1 MKKHIICLVFL
12 FLGLS
17 VFGQNAKNDFYRT
30 IPLAQNINLVS
41 GKPFILSSK
50 TKIYCPKSN
59 ADLNQ
64 IAVFLSEYIEIAK
77 GIKVQVINSP
87 VKENVIVLEN
97 NLKHDNSE
105 AYTFNVDQNKIII
118 SGASAGGT
126 FYGAQLLRK
135 VLLENETKSQ
145 IEFPA
150 VEITDYP
157 RFAYRGMHLDVARH
171 FASVEFVKKYID
183 LLVLHNINT
192 FHWHLTDDQGWRV
205 EIKKYPKL
213 TQVGAVRTETQ
224 VGKQAGV
231 YDGKPHGGFY
241 TQEQIKEVVA
251 YAKKRFIRIIPEIDL
266 PGHMVAALA
275 SYPELGCVG
284 EGYEVYKKWGV
295 SDDVL
300 CLGNEKTFA
309 FLEGVFSEL
318 IPLFPSKYF
327 HIGGDECPKKR
338 WEKCP
343 KCQAKIATLDLQ
355 KDSYHSAE
363 EKLQSYCM
371 SRIEKFLNAKGK
383 QVIGWDEILE
393 GGIAPNATIMSW
405 RSSQAGI
412 EAVKQGHKA
421 IMTPSSHVYFDHYQ
435 STDAV
440 TEPLAIGGFTN
451 IERVYSFEPV
461 PEELTENERK
471 LVIGAQANLWRE
483 YIATDEQTEYMVLPR
498 LAALSEV
505 VWTNADKKNY
515 DDFLKRLS
523 SFLTI
528 YNKLHYNYAKHIL
541 EVSSEYKVDT
551 ENGQLI
557 LNLKTSSKSPI
568 YYTLDGLEPTLKS
581 EKYKE
586 SIIIRGSLTVK
597 AAVISENYK
606 SKIFTKKFDFNKA
619 TSKPIVLKNEPV
631 DRYRFNGGKT
641 LVDGRTGTT
650 AFSTGDWIALYKDD
664 FEATIDLRSVQ
675 QITEVSLNTFTSP
688 NDWIFGPR
696 QFQVFISKDGIN
708 FTQVHSEDLK
718 IAQKED
724 GPKIITLKA
733 VFAAQDARFVK
744 INAPIFEKIP
754 EWHYSAGQPTFLF
767 VDEIR
772 IN

>member
-1 MKKHIICLVFL
+1 MKKYIICIILL
-12 FLGLS
+12 FGIFSLS
-17 VFGQNAKNDFYRT
+17 AQENQYEIYRT
-30 IPLAQNINLVS
+30 IPLAQSIKEVE
-41 GKPFILSSK
+41 GKPFILNSDSK
-50 TKIYCPKSN
+50 IFYPKKN
-59 ADLNQ
+59 DNLKQ
-64 IAVFLSEYIEIAK
+64 IAVFLSEYIQIANGLKIEISTENP
-77 GIKVQVINSP
+77 KVNG
-87 VKENVIVLEN
+87 IVL
-97 NLKHDNSE
+97 HDNFKNDNKE
-105 AYTFNVDQNKIII
+105 AYNFAVNQNQILIN
-118 SGASAGGT
+118 GATSAGT
-126 FYGAQLLRK
+126 FYGVQLLRK
-135 VLLENETKSQ
+135 VLLENETKSV
-145 IEFPA
+145 IELPS
-150 VEITDYP
+150 VQITDYP

-183 LLVLHNINT
+183 LLAFHNINT

-213 TQVGAVRTETQ
+213 TEIGSLRSETQ
-224 VGKQAGV
+224 IGKQVGV

-241 TQEQIKEVVA
+241 TQEQIKEIVA
-251 YAKKRFIRIIPEIDL
+251 YAQKRFITIIPEIDL

-275 SYPELGCVG
+275 SYPELGCIG
-284 EGYEVYKKWGV
+284 KGYEVYKKWGV

-300 CLGNEKTFA
+300 CLGNEKTFT
-309 FLEGVFSEL
+309 FLEGVFTEL

-343 KCQAKIATLDLQ
+343 KCQAKIAELGLQ
-355 KDSYHSAE
+355 KDSKHSAE

-405 RSSQAGI
+405 RSAQAGV

-421 IMTPSSHVYFDHYQ
+421 IMTPSSHVYFDYYQ
-435 STDAV
+435 STDAAS
-440 TEPLAIGGFTN
+440 EPLAIGGFTN
-451 IERVYSFEPV
+451 LERVYSFEPI
-461 PEELTENERK
+461 PDGLTENERK

-483 YIATDEQTEYMVLPR
+483 YIDSDAQTEYMVLPR

-505 VWTNADKKNY
+505 IWTNADKKNY
-515 DDFLKRLS
+515 GDFLKRLS
-523 SFLTI
+523 DFLKI
-528 YNKLHYNYAKHIL
+528 YDKLNYNYAKHIL
-541 EVSSEYKVDT
+541 EVSPEYKVDT

-568 YYTLDGLEPTLKS
+568 YYTLDGSEPTLQSKKYS
-581 EKYKE
+581 EN
-586 SIIIRGSLTVK
+586 IIVNSAVTVK
-597 AAVISENYK
+597 AAVLSENYK
-606 SKIFTKKFDFNKA
+606 SKVFTKKFEFNKA
-619 TSKPIVLKNEPV
+619 TAKPIVLKNEPV

-664 FEATIDLRSVQ
+664 FEATIDLKSVQ
-675 QITEVSLNTFTSP
+675 QISEVTMNSFTSP
-688 NDWIFGPR
+688 NDWIFGPK
-696 QFQVFISKDGIN
+696 QFQVLISTDGIN
-708 FTQVHSEDLK
+708 FKEVHTQDLK

-724 GPKIITLKA
+724 GPKITNLKA
-733 VFAAQDARFVK
+733 VFAKQDARFIK
-744 INAPIFEKIP
+744 IKAPIFEKIP

-767 VDEIR
+767 VDEIT